1 LGRWGANDR
10 FFMNTH
16 ATHVVDDASNNL
28 RPVECSVSQASR
40 NSTRE
45 YQNNKPSNSTRI
57 AYPIAKVGQ
66 SGFIIN
72 LRCPCV
78 CVRLILYSHGCC
90 RRLLPCIHR
99 ANSIQIPGPS
109 LNFFLMMMMTV
120 YRRKNGRSHSPFHF
134 HSFLLVFS
142 NPFNGRRGLSL
153 SRTRRRRRRPL
164 ITRLHMAVFLVC
176 VSGEKDC

>member
-1 LGRWGANDR
+1 MEGNKAPELSWVDGEPTID

-72 LRCPCV
+72 LAMPMCV
-78 CVRLILYSHGCC
+78 YAFDIIQSW
-90 RRLLPCIHR
+90 LLPPPPPLH
-99 ANSIQIPGPS
+99 PS
-109 LNFFLMMMMTV
+109 RQL
-120 YRRKNGRSHSPFHF
+120 HS
-134 HSFLLVFS
+134 
-142 NPFNGRRGLSL
+142 N
-153 SRTRRRRRRPL
+153 SRTFSQ
-164 ITRLHMAVFLVC
+164 FL
-176 VSGEKDC
+176 SDDDDDRIPT